1 MIDQLICVLRLTR
14 RTIYKWFWDTSKT
27 ERSKKKL
34 IRQIYMPD
42 HTDNGMSDNSSPLKG
57 LDGQGEPLQRH

>member
-1 MIDQLICVLRLTR
+1 MIDQLMCVLRLTR

-27 ERSKKKL
+27 ERSKKKI

-42 HTDNGMSDNSSPLKG
+42 NADNEMSEDSIPLKG
-57 LDGQGEPLQRH
+57 LDG